1 MQKHARIRQERR
13 RRHRFSFRSFHASAS
28 VVRRSSN
35 VSLSFSFARDLC
47 RDDDNK
53 VVCSFVRDDD
63 DDEAIALDIGR
74 DIFSSMAEETRE
86 SLTTRRVLL
95 NWYVVCVHAAFFF
108 SFLSFFVIF
117 IILCGTFSFC
127 HLPNANFCTFF
138 CTFFRSLQKK
148 SLRVTNERTKQNK
161 ERKKEKRE
169 RERTIKRMIVSG
181 RAIAPEPI
189 RDILASLEMT
199 NETKK
204 RLDGLQ
210 GWAKDLKVRRRR
222 RFFCQPSLFKKSRVS
237 KRRGTM
243 DDFEPPREEKRKR
256 ASSSTHPSSAS
267 SAKKMTISSR
277 KINTH

>member
-1 MQKHARIRQERR
+1 
-13 RRHRFSFRSFHASAS
+13 
-28 VVRRSSN
+28 
-35 VSLSFSFARDLC
+35 
-47 RDDDNK
+47 
-53 VVCSFVRDDD
+53 
-63 DDEAIALDIGR
+63 
-74 DIFSSMAEETRE
+74 
-86 SLTTRRVLL
+86 
-95 NWYVVCVHAAFFF
+95 
-108 SFLSFFVIF
+108 
-117 IILCGTFSFC
+117 
-127 HLPNANFCTFF
+127 
-138 CTFFRSLQKK
+138 
-148 SLRVTNERTKQNK
+148 
-161 ERKKEKRE
+161 
-169 RERTIKRMIVSG
+169 MIVSG

-189 RDILASLEMT
+189 QDILASLEMT

-210 GWAKDLKVRRRR
+210 GWAKDLKVRRR